1 MADQNFYP
9 ADGFGDDEPS
19 VDELLASA
27 RRDAAA
33 QNPAQTSVPA
43 YGGNDAGAADDA
55 FTPDFGDSF
64 ADYGEYRPEQ
74 EAAPQE
80 QPPEP
85 EDYDEEDYDAYDDE
99 SDDNSD
105 APAPKKPKRRRVN
118 RVMPLFVKVIL
129 YVVIVGLIA
138 VGLGYGAWE
147 CAQDVMAF
155 GRSDDSHSI
164 TIAENAS
171 VDEIAQQLHDE
182 GFIQYPW
189 LFKLYCKLTKS
200 GSEIEP
206 GTYELSYNYDYH
218 ALIKGMVADSPNRA
232 TVRVTIPEGY
242 SCRQIFELMEKSN
255 VCTAEALKQCAA
267 ETDFDYWFLEHVP
280 EGQEYPLE
288 GFLFPDT
295 YDFYEDDDPE
305 RVLDKLLTNFDRKFT
320 DKARSQL
327 DLLNEYLAEKY
338 RDMDF
343 DDDYIASHQFTIYEL
358 ITVASMIEKE
368 SGGAAESGL
377 IASVIYNRLCDPN
390 SFPNLEIDA
399 TIVYALGGVD
409 HALTNAD
416 LQVDSPYN
424 TYTHAGLPVGPISNP
439 GLSSISAALNPSDS
453 NYYFYALDEDT
464 GMHHFSET
472 YEEHQAFLSGAAT
485 QESTDGG
492 DNPDEEG

>member
-1 MADQNFYP
+1 M
-9 ADGFGDDEPS
+9 
-19 VDELLASA
+19 
-27 RRDAAA
+27 
-33 QNPAQTSVPA
+33 T
-43 YGGNDAGAADDA
+43 
-55 FTPDFGDSF
+55 T
-64 ADYGEYRPEQ
+64 
-74 EAAPQE
+74 
-80 QPPEP
+80 
-85 EDYDEEDYDAYDDE
+85 
-99 SDDNSD
+99 
-105 APAPKKPKRRRVN
+105 
-118 RVMPLFVKVIL
+118 
-129 YVVIVGLIA
+129 GLILLLIA
-138 VGLGYGAWE
+138 GVLVLLGVG
-147 CAQDVMAF
+147 Q
-155 GRSDDSHSI
+155 
-164 TIAENAS
+164 
-171 VDEIAQQLHDE
+171 
-182 GFIQYPW
+182 
-189 LFKLYCKLTKS
+189 
-200 GSEIEP
+200 
-206 GTYELSYNYDYH
+206 
-218 ALIKGMVADSPNRA
+218 
-232 TVRVTIPEGY
+232 
-242 SCRQIFELMEKSN
+242 
-255 VCTAEALKQCAA
+255 
-267 ETDFDYWFLEHVP
+267 
-280 EGQEYPLE
+280 
-288 GFLFPDT
+288 
-295 YDFYEDDDPE
+295 

-409 HALTNAD
+409 HPLTNSD

-453 NYYFYALDEDT
+453 NYYFYALDEST

>member
-1 MADQNFYP
+1 MADQNYYP
-9 ADGFGDDEPS
+9 TDGLGDDELS

-33 QNPAQTSVPA
+33 SNAAQEPTHDEAA
-43 YGGNDAGAADDA
+43 YGAGFDAADS

-64 ADYGEYRPEQ
+64 ADYGEYQPEQ
-74 EAAPQE
+74 TADVEPPQE
-80 QPPEP
+80 APEEP
-85 EDYDEEDYDAYDDE
+85 YDEEDYDDFDD
-99 SDDNSD
+99 DASD
-105 APAPKKPKRRRVN
+105 APVPRKPRRRRVH

-138 VGLGYGAWE
+138 LGLGYGAWE

-155 GRSDDSHSI
+155 GRSDDTHSI
-164 TIAENAS
+164 TISENES
-171 VDEIAQQLHDE
+171 IDDIAQKLHDE

-200 GSEIEP
+200 GGEIEP
-206 GTYELSYNYDYH
+206 GTYELSFNYDYH

-280 EGQEYPLE
+280 QGQEYPLE

-295 YDFYEDDDPE
+295 YDFYEDDEPE
-305 RVLDKLLTNFDRKFT
+305 RVLDKLLTNFDRKFS

-409 HALTNAD
+409 HPLTNSD

-424 TYTHAGLPVGPISNP
+424 TYTHPGLPVGPISNP

-453 NYYFYALDEDT
+453 NYYFYALDEST

-472 YEEHQAFLSGAAT
+472 YDEHQAFLNGGA
-485 QESTDGG
+485 SSDG
-492 DNPDEEG
+492 DDEGGNDE